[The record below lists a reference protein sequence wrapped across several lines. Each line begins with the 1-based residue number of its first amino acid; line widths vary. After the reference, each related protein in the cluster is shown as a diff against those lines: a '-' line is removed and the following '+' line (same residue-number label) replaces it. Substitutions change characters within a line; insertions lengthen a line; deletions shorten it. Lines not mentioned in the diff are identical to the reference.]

1 LKQKILQPPG
11 WTSPKGYANGMQ
23 SANGMI
29 FIAGQIGWDEEQSF
43 PDGDFA
49 AQTKQALKNIV
60 AVLAEAGAGPENIVR
75 LTWYITSRDQYLD
88 NIAEVGRAYRSVMG
102 KHFPTMSVVEVVSLM
117 ETEALVEIEATAV
130 LDQ

>member
-1 LKQKILQPPG
+1 
-11 WTSPKGYANGMQ
+11 
-23 SANGMI
+23 
-29 FIAGQIGWDEEQSF
+29 
-43 PDGDFA
+43 
-49 AQTKQALKNIV
+49 
-60 AVLAEAGAGPENIVR
+60 VLAEAGAGPENIVR

-88 NIAEVGRAYRSVMG
+88 NIAEVGRAYRSVIG